1 MTAKEYAREKMLA
14 CENQFNY
21 FNEIPACILKTRE
34 LKKYGINEVRK
45 ECNKNGY
52 IILPL
57 EKTLYSKFRLMDRM
71 VLINRQVHIITNLKK
86 THRLSDIGLSLKAN

>member
-1 MTAKEYAREKMLA
+1 MTATEYAQQKMLE
-14 CENQFNY
+14 CELDFNY
-21 FNEIPACILKTRE
+21 YNEIPACILKTRE

-57 EKTLYSKFRLMDRM
+57 EKTLYSKFRLMDGM
-71 VLINRQVHIITNLKK
+71 VLINRQVHIITNLERV
-86 THRLSDIGLSLKAN
+86 HRLSDMGLSL